1 MPEGE
6 IMPARTGA
14 EYLQG
19 LQERRTEIWLGNERI
34 SDVTAH
40 PALRRGARSVAHLY
54 DMQHDPALRDE
65 MTYPSPTS
73 GKPVGLSF
81 ITPRSLDELQ
91 RRSRM
96 MLHWARYSGGML
108 GRSPDYLNVSIMAEA
123 AAADFYAQNDPRFA
137 ENIRHY
143 YTYIRDN
150 DLCLTHTLV
159 NPQANRALTATGHPS
174 AEVAARIVKETD
186 KGIVIRGARILAT
199 LGPLS
204 DEIVVFPSTVLK
216 AAADTAPY
224 AFAFAIPSDT
234 PGLKYICRESFDY
247 GRSSFDHPLGS
258 RFEEMDAIV
267 IFDDV
272 LVPWERVFLKAD
284 PFLCNRMFAETNA
297 VAHMMHQVVVKNVA
311 KAEFLLGVACLIVDA
326 LGATE
331 FPHVHEKIAEC
342 VVNLEL
348 MKACL
353 RAGEAD
359 AAIDRW
365 GVMCPHRPPLD
376 VARNIFPKMYPRMVE
391 ILQLLSSSGLMMI
404 PPQSALDSPI
414 GDDIERYLVVT
425 NLGAQDRVKLFR
437 LAWDIACSA
446 FGGRQVLYERF
457 FFGDPVRMASALYN
471 VYDKEPLMER
481 VRQFLGREAED

>member
-1 MPEGE
+1 
-6 IMPARTGA
+6 MPARTGA

-19 LQERRTEIWLGNERI
+19 LKGRNTEVWLGNERI
-34 SDVTAH
+34 SDVTTH
-40 PALRRGARSVAHLY
+40 PALRHCARSVAHLY

-65 MTYPSPTS
+65 MTYISPTS
-73 GKPVGLSF
+73 GKRVGLSF
-81 ITPRSLDELQ
+81 ITPRSLEDLQ

-96 MLHWARYSGGML
+96 MLHWSRYSGGML
-108 GRSPDYLNVSIMAEA
+108 GRSPDYLNVDLMAGA
-123 AAADFYAQNDPRFA
+123 AAADFFGQNDPRFA
-137 ENIRHY
+137 DNVRNY
-143 YTYIRDN
+143 YTYVREN

-174 AEVAARIVKETD
+174 AEIAARIVKETD
-186 KGIVIRGARILAT
+186 QGIVIRGARILAT

-204 DEIVVFPSTVLK
+204 DEIMVFPSTVLK
-216 AAADTAPY
+216 AAADTASF
-224 AFAFAIPSDT
+224 AFAFAIPCDT
-234 PGLKYICRESFDY
+234 TGLKFICREGFDY
-247 GRSSFDHPLGS
+247 GFPHSDHPLGS

-284 PFLCNRMFAETNA
+284 PVLCNQLFAATNA
-297 VAHMMHQVVVKNVA
+297 VVHMMHQVVVKDVA
-311 KAEFLLGVACLIVDA
+311 KAEFLLGVASLVVDA
-326 LGATE
+326 IGAGE

-342 VVNLEL
+342 IINLEL

-391 ILQLLSSSGLMMI
+391 ILQLLSSSGMMMI
-404 PPQSALDSPI
+404 PPQSAFDSPI
-414 GDDIERYLVVT
+414 GEDIERYLVVA
-425 NLGAQDRVKLFR
+425 NMNARDRVKLFR

-446 FGGRQVLYERF
+446 FGGRQTLYERF
-457 FFGDPVRMASALYN
+457 FFGDPSRMASALYGI
-471 VYDKEPLMER
+471 YDKEPLMER
-481 VRQFLGREAED
+481 VRQFLAREDGD

>member
-1 MPEGE
+1 
-6 IMPARTGA
+6 MPARTGA

-19 LQERRTEIWLGNERI
+19 LKERNTEVWLGNERI
-34 SDVTAH
+34 RDVTTH
-40 PALRRGARSVAHLY
+40 PALRRCARSVAHLY

-65 MTYPSPTS
+65 MTYISPTS
-73 GKPVGLSF
+73 GDRVGLSF
-81 ITPRSLDELQ
+81 IAPRTLEDLQ
-91 RRSRM
+91 WRSRM

-108 GRSPDYLNVSIMAEA
+108 GRSPDYLNVSMMASA
-123 AAADFYAQNDPRFA
+123 AAADFYAQNDPRHA
-137 ENIRHY
+137 DNVRNY
-143 YTYIRDN
+143 YTYIREN

-159 NPQANRALTATGHPS
+159 NPQANRALTASGHPS
-174 AEVAARIVKETD
+174 AEIAARIVQETA
-186 KGIVIRGARILAT
+186 KGLVIRGARILAT

-247 GRSSFDHPLGS
+247 GRASVDHPLGS
-258 RFEEMDAIV
+258 RFEEMDAV
-267 IFDDV
+267 VVFDDV
-272 LVPWERVFLKAD
+272 VVPWERVFLQAD
-284 PFLCNRMFAETNA
+284 PAMCNAAYATTNA
-297 VAHMMHQVVVKNVA
+297 VVHMMHQVVVKNVA
-311 KAEFLLGVACLIVDA
+311 KAEFLVGVACAIVEA
-326 LGATE
+326 IGASE

-342 VVNLEL
+342 MVNLEL

-391 ILQLLSSSGLMMI
+391 ILQLLSSSGMMMI
-404 PPQSALDSPI
+404 PPQSAFDSPI
-414 GDDIERYLVVT
+414 GEDIERYLVVA
-425 NLGAQDRVKLFR
+425 NMDARDRVKLFR
-437 LAWDIACSA
+437 LAWDI
-446 FGGRQVLYERF
+446 GGRQTLYERF
-457 FFGDPVRMASALYN
+457 FFGDPVRMASALYGI
-471 VYDKEPLMER
+471 YDKEPLMQR
-481 VRQFLGREAED
+481 VRQFLAREEE

>member
-1 MPEGE
+1 
-6 IMPARTGA
+6 MPARTGT

-19 LQERRTEIWLGNERI
+19 LKDRNPEVWLGNERVQ
-34 SDVTAH
+34 DVTTH

-54 DMQHDPALRDE
+54 DMQHDPALREE
-65 MTYPSPTS
+65 MTYVSPTS
-73 GKPVGLSF
+73 GQRVGLSF
-81 ITPRSLDELQ
+81 ITPRTHEEL
-91 RRSRM
+91 RLRSRM
-96 MLHWARYSGGML
+96 MLHWARYSGGMM
-108 GRSPDYLNVSIMAEA
+108 GRSPDYLNVSIMASA
-123 AAADFYAQNDPRFA
+123 AAAEFYAQNDPRFVD
-137 ENIRHY
+137 NVRNY
-143 YTYIRDN
+143 YTYIREN

-186 KGIVIRGARILAT
+186 KGIIIRGARILAT

-204 DEIVVFPSTVLK
+204 DEIAVFPSTVLK
-216 AAADTAPY
+216 AAADTAPF
-224 AFAFAIPSDT
+224 AFAFAIPSNT

-247 GRSSFDHPLGS
+247 GRPPSEHPLGS

-272 LVPWERVFLKAD
+272 LVPWERVFLNARPD
-284 PFLCNRMFAETNA
+284 LCNAAYATTNA
-297 VAHMMHQVVVKNVA
+297 VVHMMHQVVCKNIA

-331 FPHVHEKIAEC
+331 FPHVHEKISEC
-342 VVNLEL
+342 IINLEL

-365 GVMCPHRPPLD
+365 GVMCPNRPPLD

-391 ILQLLSSSGLMMI
+391 ILQLLSSSGMMMI
-404 PPQSALDSPI
+404 PPQSAFDSPI
-414 GDDIERYLVVT
+414 ADDLEQYLVVA
-425 NLGAQDRVKLFR
+425 NMKAQDRVKLFR

-446 FGGRQVLYERF
+446 FGGRQTLYERF
-457 FFGDPVRMASALYN
+457 FFGDPVRMASALYGI
-471 VYDKEPLMER
+471 YPKEPLMER
-481 VRQFLGREAED
+481 VREFLTREDE

>member
-1 MPEGE
+1 
-6 IMPARTGA
+6 MPARTGA
-14 EYLQG
+14 DYLQG
-19 LQERRTEIWLGNERI
+19 LKARSSEVWLGNERVR
-34 SDVTAH
+34 DVTTH

-54 DMQHDPALRDE
+54 DMQHDPALHEE
-65 MTYPSPTS
+65 MTYISPTS
-73 GKPVGLSF
+73 GQRVGLSF
-81 ITPRSLDELQ
+81 ITPRTQEEL
-91 RRSRM
+91 RLRTRM
-96 MLHWARYSGGML
+96 MLHWARYSGGMM
-108 GRSPDYLNVSIMAEA
+108 GRSPDYLNVSLMASA
-123 AAADFYAQNDPRFA
+123 AAAEFYAQNDSRFVD
-137 ENIRHY
+137 NVRNY
-143 YTYIRDN
+143 YAYVREN

-186 KGIVIRGARILAT
+186 KGLVIRGARILAT

-204 DEIVVFPSTVLK
+204 DEIAVFPSTVLK
-216 AAADTAPY
+216 AAVDTAPF

-247 GRSSFDHPLGS
+247 GRLTSEHPLGA

-272 LVPWERVFLKAD
+272 VVPWERVFLNARPD
-284 PFLCNRMFAETNA
+284 LCNAAYATTNA
-297 VAHMMHQVVVKNVA
+297 VVHMMHQVVCKNVA

-331 FPHVHEKIAEC
+331 FPHIHEKISEC
-342 VVNLEL
+342 IINLEL

-359 AAIDRW
+359 AVLDRW

-391 ILQLLSSSGLMMI
+391 ILQLLSSSGMMMI
-404 PPQSALDSPI
+404 PPQSAFDSPI
-414 GDDIERYLVVT
+414 ADDIEKYLVVA
-425 NLGAQDRVKLFR
+425 NMKSQDRVKLFR

-446 FGGRQVLYERF
+446 FGGRQTLYERF
-457 FFGDPVRMASALYN
+457 FFGDPVRMASALYGI
-471 VYDKEPLMER
+471 YPKEPLMER
-481 VRQFLGREAED
+481 VREFLAREE

>member
-1 MPEGE
+1 
-6 IMPARTGA
+6 MPARTGA

-19 LQERRTEIWLGNERI
+19 LKERRTEVWLGNERI
-34 SDVTAH
+34 QDVTAH
-40 PALRRGARSVAHLY
+40 PALRRCARSVAHLY

-65 MTYPSPTS
+65 MTYTSPSS
-73 GKPVGLSF
+73 GTRVGLSF
-81 ITPRSLDELQ
+81 ITPRSREDLQ

-108 GRSPDYLNVSIMAEA
+108 GRSPDYLNASIMAEA
-123 AAADFYAQNDPRFA
+123 AAAEFYAQNDPRFA
-137 ENIRHY
+137 ENIQNY
-143 YTYIRDN
+143 YTYIREN

-186 KGIVIRGARILAT
+186 KGMVIRGARILAT
-199 LGPLS
+199 LGSLS
-204 DEIVVFPSTVLK
+204 DEIAVFPSTVLK
-216 AAADTAPY
+216 AAADTAPF

-284 PFLCNRMFAETNA
+284 PFLCNKMFAETNA
-297 VAHMMHQVVVKNVA
+297 VVHMMHQVVVKNVA

-326 LGATE
+326 IGAAE

-342 VVNLEL
+342 IINLEL

-359 AAIDRW
+359 AALDRW

-376 VARNIFPKMYPRMVE
+376 VARNIFPKLYPRMVE
-391 ILQLLSSSGLMMI
+391 ILQLLSSSGMMMI

-414 GDDIERYLVVT
+414 GEDIERYLVVA
-425 NLGAQDRVKLFR
+425 NLDSRDRIKLFR

-446 FGGRQVLYERF
+446 FGGRQTLYERF
-457 FFGDPVRMASALYN
+457 FFGDPVRMAFALYN

-481 VRQFLGREAED
+481 VRQFLGRSEEN

>member
-1 MPEGE
+1 
-6 IMPARTGA
+6 MPARTGT
-14 EYLQG
+14 EYLQR
-19 LQERRTEIWLGNERI
+19 LKEHCPEVWLGDERVH
-34 SDVTAH
+34 DVTTH

-54 DMQHDPALRDE
+54 DMQHDPALREE
-65 MTYPSPTS
+65 MTYISPTT
-73 GKPVGLSF
+73 GDRVGLSF
-81 ITPRSLDELQ
+81 ITPHTIEDLRH
-91 RRSRM
+91 RTRM
-96 MLHWARYSGGML
+96 MLHWARYSGGMM
-108 GRSPDYLNVSIMAEA
+108 GRSPDYLNVNLMACA
-123 AAADFYAQNDPRFA
+123 AAAEFYAQNDPRHA
-137 ENIRHY
+137 ENVRHY
-143 YTYIRDN
+143 YTYICEN

-186 KGIVIRGARILAT
+186 KGMVIRGARILAT

-204 DEIVVFPSTVLK
+204 DEIAVFPSTVLK

-247 GRSSFDHPLGS
+247 GRPASEHPLGS

-267 IFDDV
+267 VFDDV

-284 PFLCNRMFAETNA
+284 PVLCNASYAATNA
-297 VAHMMHQVVVKNVA
+297 VVHMMHQVVVKNIA
-311 KAEFLLGVACLIVDA
+311 KAEFILGVACLIVDA

-342 VVNLEL
+342 IVNLEL

-376 VARNIFPKMYPRMVE
+376 VARNVFPKMYPRMVE
-391 ILQLLSSSGLMMI
+391 ILQLLSSSGMMMI
-404 PPQSALDSPI
+404 PPQSAFDSPI
-414 GDDIERYLVVT
+414 GDDIDRYLVVA
-425 NLGAQDRVKLFR
+425 NMSAQDRVKLFR

-446 FGGRQVLYERF
+446 FGGRQTLYERF
-457 FFGDPVRMASALYN
+457 FFGDPMRMASALYGI
-471 VYDKEPLMER
+471 YPKEPLMDR
-481 VRQFLGREAED
+481 VREFLARSDEDSFA

>member
-1 MPEGE
+1 
-6 IMPARTGA
+6 MPARTGK

-19 LQERRTEIWLGNERI
+19 LKEHSSAVWLGNERVV
-34 SDVTAH
+34 DVTSH

-54 DMQHDPALRDE
+54 DMQYDPALHDD
-65 MTYPSPTS
+65 MTYTSPTS
-73 GKPVGLSF
+73 GDRVGMSF
-81 ITPRSLDELQ
+81 ITPRSQDELRQ
-91 RRSRM
+91 RTRM
-96 MLHWARYSGGML
+96 MLHWAHYSGGML
-108 GRSPDYLNVSIMAEA
+108 GRSPDYLNVSLMASA
-123 AAADFYAQNDPRFA
+123 AAAEFYAQNDPRFA
-137 ENIRHY
+137 DNVRNY
-143 YTYIRDN
+143 YTYVREH

-186 KGIVIRGARILAT
+186 RGIIIRGARILAT

-204 DEIVVFPSTVLK
+204 DEIAVFPSTVLK

-224 AFAFAIPSDT
+224 AFAFAIPSNT

-247 GRSSFDHPLGS
+247 GRTPAEHPLGS

-272 LVPWERVFLKAD
+272 LVPWERVFLKARPD
-284 PFLCNRMFAETNA
+284 MCNAAYATTNA
-297 VAHMMHQVVVKNVA
+297 VVHMMHQVVCKNIA
-311 KAEFLLGVACLIVDA
+311 KAEFILGVACLIVDA

-342 VVNLEL
+342 MINVEL

-359 AAIDRW
+359 AALDRW

-376 VARNIFPKMYPRMVE
+376 VARNIFPKMYPRMIE
-391 ILQLLSSSGLMMI
+391 ILQLLSSSGMMMI
-404 PPQSALDSPI
+404 PPQTILDSPVA
-414 GDDIERYLVVT
+414 DDIDKYLVVA
-425 NLGAQDRVKLFR
+425 NMSARDRIKLFR
-437 LAWDIACSA
+437 LAWDMACSA
-446 FGGRQVLYERF
+446 FAGRQVLYERF
-457 FFGDPVRMASALYN
+457 FFGDPVRMSSALYGI
-471 VYDKEPLMER
+471 YPKQPLMER
-481 VRQFLGREAED
+481 VQQFLQRDED